1 MPPSTQSIIITQGH
15 SSPFAE
21 WIVDNVRQFSLS
33 MVCVGDA
40 FQRLKIDAHELAG
53 LYERE
58 TADMFIEAFKNAK
71 VIE

>member
-1 MPPSTQSIIITQGH
+1 MKLQINIPKEYEDD
-15 SSPFAE
+15 FKE
-21 WIVDNVRQFSLS
+21 NKFE
-33 MVCVGDA
+33 DA

>member
-1 MPPSTQSIIITQGH
+1 MKLQIDIPKEYEKEFKENKFEDT
-15 SSPFAE
+15 
-21 WIVDNVRQFSLS
+21 
-33 MVCVGDA
+33 

-58 TADMFIEAFKNAK
+58 TADMFIKAFKNAE